1 MPRMTP
7 AARTRRRLIMAAIA
21 GVVLCAVL
29 LALSSCSPVT
39 PVAVQKPV
47 WLVVTRPMFVEALDP
62 LVEHRRSQG
71 YEAVVSTE
79 SPSDALQHLG
89 RAPASILL
97 VGDHHDFA
105 LDEPWCVPTFRLASS
120 YYYPNRVPLYSC
132 DLLFGDLDGDGTPD
146 VPVGRIPVRTAE
158 ELAAVVEKIVW
169 YETRPPTLDDLRL
182 PVWAGKPDYG
192 AQIDNMVAAFLLSTL
207 AARAHGWEEFWVLTA
222 DEQHPLSC
230 KPQDEA
236 RVFVEQLQRGGALVA
251 MMGHGL
257 DHFFQSRRSIA
268 QLSVEPPRGHGFSTY
283 MAETLLSQG
292 RPAPPLFIFA
302 CYCGNFSSARP
313 SLAETFLKQPGGPVA
328 VVAATDRSHP
338 LMNYYSGV
346 CLLEATGDGTKR
358 LGDLWLDVQRSALK
372 QRNAMLERLTISLD
386 KDVAVPSDLD
396 EIRRT
401 HVLMYAVLGDPAM
414 PLRLP
419 ERLEVTV
426 ERSRGSRGWH
436 WRAEKPLGATAL
448 HVGLRP
454 PLGPFERSSKRLTR
468 QQALDRLARAN
479 GRFVF
484 STLEQ
489 LDVDQPWEGVV
500 TGEGTLR
507 FVAMSDKAL
516 YVATVELKAESTSV
530 SDDAR
535 RRGPRIAACRRSHP
549 APYRAASGPEAR

>member
-29 LALSSCSPVT
+29 AALSSCSPVT

-47 WLVVTRPMFVEALDP
+47 WLVITRPMFVEALDP

-105 LDEPWCVPTFRLASS
+105 LDKPWCVPTFRLASS

-132 DLLFGDLDGDGTPD
+132 DLLFGDLDGDDAPD

-207 AARAHGWEEFWVLTA
+207 AAKAHGWEEFWVLTA

-292 RPAPPLFIFA
+292 RPAPSCSRTRQLAPS
-302 CYCGNFSSARP
+302 CGTTSPQTVTTP
-313 SLAETFLKQPGGPVA
+313 SRRAMCHTWRRA
-328 VVAATDRSHP
+328 
-338 LMNYYSGV
+338 SGV
-346 CLLEATGDGTKR
+346 TTYHRYL
-358 LGDLWLDVQRSALK
+358 V
-372 QRNAMLERLTISLD
+372 M
-386 KDVAVPSDLD
+386 V
-396 EIRRT
+396 
-401 HVLMYAVLGDPAM
+401 
-414 PLRLP
+414 
-419 ERLEVTV
+419 
-426 ERSRGSRGWH
+426 
-436 WRAEKPLGATAL
+436 
-448 HVGLRP
+448 P
-454 PLGPFERSSKRLTR
+454 PLVGVPGSVVG
-468 QQALDRLARAN
+468 AR
-479 GRFVF
+479 
-484 STLEQ
+484 
-489 LDVDQPWEGVV
+489 
-500 TGEGTLR
+500 
-507 FVAMSDKAL
+507 
-516 YVATVELKAESTSV
+516 
-530 SDDAR
+530 
-535 RRGPRIAACRRSHP
+535 
-549 APYRAASGPEAR
+549 